1 MAGQADGLVVLGAI
15 AGAHGVRGEVR
26 VKTFTETPDAIAA
39 YGPLTGDPGGRVFR
53 VRALRTMKDGV
64 VARLDGIADRDAAEA
79 LKGTRLCVTRAALG
93 EPEEEDSFF
102 HVDLV
107 GLRAEDETGKA
118 LGTVV
123 AVHEFGA
130 GDMLEIRLGATDEG
144 DTGSRTALV
153 PFRREAVPVV
163 DVKGGRVIVRLDDE
177 DEEAEGEPA

>member
-1 MAGQADGLVVLGAI
+1 LAGQADGLVVLGAI
-15 AGAHGVRGEVR
+15 AGAHGVRGEVK
-26 VKTFTETPDAIAA
+26 VKTFTATPEAIAA

-53 VRALRTMKDGV
+53 LKGLRSVKDGV
-64 VARLDGIADRDAAEA
+64 VARLDGIEDRDAAEA

-102 HVDLV
+102 HIDLI
-107 GLRAEDETGKA
+107 GLSAEDEAGAK

-130 GDMLEIRLGATDEG
+130 GDMLEVRLEATGE
-144 DTGSRTALV
+144 TVLV

-177 DEEAEGEPA
+177 DEEGEPA

>member
-1 MAGQADGLVVLGAI
+1 
-15 AGAHGVRGEVR
+15 VRGEVK
-26 VKTFTETPDAIAA
+26 VKTFTETPEGIAA

-53 VRALRTMKDGV
+53 VKALRTVKDGV

-107 GLRAEDETGKA
+107 GLRAEDETGQR

-130 GDMLEIRLGATDEG
+130 GDMLEVRLGDTDEG
-144 DTGSRTALV
+144 DTGKTALV

-163 DVKGGRVIVRLDDE
+163 DVKGGRVVVRLDDE